1 MPLQERLVNDLKEAI
16 LNRDTLKKTVIRYL
30 RSAIHDAEI
39 DRKAVLD
46 DEAII
51 SILTKQ
57 AKQRRDSIEAFKSG
71 NRLDL
76 VEIEEAELTIIMEY
90 LPQQMSETE
99 IESLARKAEDES
111 GAKTTKEIGKVSILK
126 ILLPDRQI
134 NKNIYLSFDTMFN
147 NLHLDNWIIS
157 YIHWELFLIKELGFD
172 VNLNIKKNIKLNNN
186 SIEINDKIFNIPKIL
201 LNSINNANKTQIRE
215 ALEFNRSL
223 IMENFIIPNQLRFP
237 LSRNLLEK
245 YYN

>member
-1 MPLQERLVNDLKEAI
+1 MFWKDEG
-16 LNRDTLKKTVIRYL
+16 YL
-30 RSAIHDAEI
+30 LH
-39 DRKAVLD
+39 KNNY
-46 DEAII
+46 DENSII
-51 SILTKQ
+51 
-57 AKQRRDSIEAFKSG
+57 IEAFTLNHGKSTGIVYGGASRKLKKNFQIG
-71 NRLDL
+71 NKISLNSKSKGENKISYFT
-76 VEIEEAELTIIMEY
+76 VELIKPISPTY
-90 LPQQMSETE
+90 F
-99 IESLARKAEDES
+99 EDKKRS
-111 GAKTTKEIGKVSILK
+111 ICILSASSILK

-147 NLHLDNWIIS
+147 NLHLDNWITS

-172 VNLNIKKNIKLNNN
+172 VNLNIKKNIKHNNN
-186 SIEINDKIFNIPKIL
+186 SIEINGKIFNIPKIL
-201 LNSINNANKTQIRE
+201 YNSINNANNAQIKE